1 MVLQALFLGET
12 AETNVAHELSLL
24 IAFVAYVLLQRRLV
38 LVDLFAGDATE
49 LVHRLDIT

>member
-24 IAFVAYVLLQRRLV
+24 IALVPYVLLQRRLM
-38 LVDLFAGDATE
+38 LVNLFAGDATE
-49 LVHRLDIT
+49 FVHCFDIT